1 MRSVAARSS
10 YSWLRLLNGERIG
23 LVSMLTISSRGR
35 SQVNRN
41 TASAT
46 NTKNTEKMMPR

>member
-1 MRSVAARSS
+1 
-10 YSWLRLLNGERIG
+10 
-23 LVSMLTISSRGR
+23 MLTISSRGR

-46 NTKNTEKMMPR
+46 NTKNTEKITPR